1 MTFIKKHTIA
11 LVLTAI
17 LMPLLSRA
25 GIPLNDLQGSGG
37 LGYNPLAYPAGR
49 YVASETNSL
58 SAWVSQPQ
66 AGLWYVH
73 FFDENVNWSAI
84 SASISIAKRLELS
97 YGHGYIGNVDGDD
110 TIYTHNLGLKL
121 LLLKE
126 NDFETAWIPALSVG
140 GKWKHT
146 STDLLQGLGVRKQ
159 GMDAYLVATK
169 MITQTPLPVLLSAGA
184 LLSDEIVCGVLGH
197 NDYNVSGFG
206 SVSVMPLQCLAVGV
220 EYKQGADVG
229 NRIQNAS
236 YWNAHVAWLATEE
249 LTVVAAY
256 GDTGRASHGLDD
268 LGVGEAIILS
278 VQYGF

>member
-1 MTFIKKHTIA
+1 MTFKDMHRFA

-17 LMPLLSRA
+17 LMSLLSRA

-37 LGYNPLAYPAGR
+37 LGYNPLAYTAGR

-58 SAWVSQPQ
+58 AEWVSLPQ
-66 AGLWYVH
+66 VGLWNVYY
-73 FFDENVNWSAI
+73 FDERVNWTAV
-84 SASISIAKRLELS
+84 SASFSIAKRLELS
-97 YGHGYIGNVDGDD
+97 YGHGYISNVEGDD

-126 NDFETAWIPALSVG
+126 NDFETVWIPAFSVG

-146 STDLLQGLGVRKQ
+146 STELLKGLGVRKQ

-184 LLSDEIVCGVLGH
+184 LLSDEIVMGVLGH

-206 SVSVMPLQCLAVGV
+206 SISVMPLQCLAVGV
-220 EYKQGADVG
+220 EYKQGVDVG

-236 YWNAHVAWLATEE
+236 YWNAHAAWLATEK
-249 LTVVAAY
+249 LTFVAAY
-256 GDTGRASHGLDD
+256 GHTGNASQGLDD
-268 LGVGEAIILS
+268 VGVGQAIILS
-278 VQYGF
+278 MQYGF

>member
-1 MTFIKKHTIA
+1 MTFKNKHQFT

-25 GIPLNDLQGSGG
+25 GMPLNDLQGSGG
-37 LGYNPLAYPAGR
+37 LGYNPLAYTAGR

-58 SAWVSQPQ
+58 SEWVSLPQ

-73 FFDENVNWSAI
+73 FYDENVNWTAV
-84 SASISIAKRLELS
+84 SASFSIAKRLELS
-97 YGHGYIGNVDGDD
+97 YGHGYISNVDGDD
-110 TIYTHNLGLKL
+110 TIYSHNLGLKL

-126 NDFETAWIPALSVG
+126 NDFETAWVPAFSVG

-146 STDLLQGLGVRKQ
+146 STELLKGLGVRKQ

-184 LLSDEIVCGVLGH
+184 LLSDEIVCGALGH

-206 SVSVMPLQCLAVGV
+206 SISVMPLQCLAVGV

-229 NRIQNAS
+229 NRITNAS
-236 YWNAHVAWLATEE
+236 YWNAHAAWLATDK
-249 LTVVAAY
+249 LTFVAAY
-256 GDTGRASHGLDD
+256 GHTGNASQGLDD
-268 LGVGEAIILS
+268 IGVGQAIILS

>member
-1 MTFIKKHTIA
+1 MTFKDMHRFA

-17 LMPLLSRA
+17 LMSLLSRA

-37 LGYNPLAYPAGR
+37 LGYNPLAYTAGR

-58 SAWVSQPQ
+58 AEWVSLPQ
-66 AGLWYVH
+66 VGLWNVYY
-73 FFDENVNWSAI
+73 FDERVNWTAV
-84 SASISIAKRLELS
+84 SASFSIAKRLELS
-97 YGHGYIGNVDGDD
+97 YGHGYISNVEGDD

-126 NDFETAWIPALSVG
+126 NDFETVWIPAFSVG

-146 STDLLQGLGVRKQ
+146 STELLKGLGVRKQ

-184 LLSDEIVCGVLGH
+184 LLSDEIVMGVLGH

-206 SVSVMPLQCLAVGV
+206 SISVMPLQCLAVGV
-220 EYKQGADVG
+220 EYKQGVDVG

-236 YWNAHVAWLATEE
+236 YWNAHAAWLATEK
-249 LTVVAAY
+249 LTFVAAY
-256 GDTGRASHGLDD
+256 GHTGNESQGLDD
-268 LGVGEAIILS
+268 VGVGQAIVLS

>member
-1 MTFIKKHTIA
+1 MTFKNMYRFA

-17 LMPLLSRA
+17 LVPLLSRA

-58 SAWVSQPQ
+58 AEWVSLPQ

-73 FFDENVNWSAI
+73 FFDENVNWTAV
-84 SASISIAKRLELS
+84 SASFSIAKRLELS

-110 TIYTHNLGLKL
+110 TIYTHNLGIKL

-126 NDFETAWIPALSVG
+126 NDFETAWVPAFSVG

-146 STDLLQGLGVRKQ
+146 STDLLKGLGVRNQ
-159 GMDAYLVATK
+159 GADAYLVATK
-169 MITQTPLPVLLSAGA
+169 LITQTPLPVLLSAGV
-184 LLSDEIVCGVLGH
+184 LLSDEIVMGVLGH
-197 NDYNVSGFG
+197 NDYSVSGFG
-206 SVSVMPLQCLAVGV
+206 SISVMPLQCLAVGI
-220 EYKQGADVG
+220 EYKQGAAVG
-229 NRIQNAS
+229 NGIHNS
-236 YWNAHVAWLATEE
+236 DYWNAHVAWLATDK

-256 GDTGRASHGLDD
+256 GDTGRSAHGLDD

>member
-1 MTFIKKHTIA
+1 MTFKDMHRFA

-17 LMPLLSRA
+17 LMSLLSRA

-37 LGYNPLAYPAGR
+37 LGYNPLAYTAGR

-58 SAWVSQPQ
+58 AEWVSLPQ
-66 AGLWYVH
+66 VGLWNVY
-73 FFDENVNWSAI
+73 FFDERVNWTAV
-84 SASISIAKRLELS
+84 SASFSIAKRLELS
-97 YGHGYIGNVDGDD
+97 YGHGYISNVDGDD

-126 NDFETAWIPALSVG
+126 NDFDTAWVPAFSVG

-146 STDLLQGLGVRKQ
+146 STELLKGLGVRKQ

-184 LLSDEIVCGVLGH
+184 LLSDEIVCGALGH

-206 SVSVMPLQCLAVGV
+206 SISVMPLQCMAVGV
-220 EYKQGADVG
+220 EYKQGASVG
-229 NRIQNAS
+229 NGIHNS
-236 YWNAHVAWLATEE
+236 DYWNAHVAWLATDK

-256 GDTGRASHGLDD
+256 GDTGRNSHGLDD
-268 LGVGEAIILS
+268 IGVGQAIILS